1 LSKTPLSSKTP
12 NPWPEALLR
21 AWQLADSVP
30 EADPEWLT
38 RGLSLPLAVAEHL
51 SLVYTPLA
59 RRLTQLLPGWQTP
72 PVLGINGAQGTGK
85 STAAALLAAL
95 LEREGFKVCC
105 LSIDDLYLSRQER
118 TRLAAEQ
125 HPLLQTRGVPGTH
138 DLRLGLDLLDRLQEA
153 DDTTRLGI
161 PRFDKAADDRK
172 PEPDWDLWQGRP
184 DLILFEG
191 WCLGARPEPPS
202 ALAQPVNQL
211 ERRQDP
217 EAVWRGFVNR
227 QLADY
232 QSLFRRL
239 DFLVMLKAPSFDQVY
254 TWRAEQE
261 EALKAR
267 LRAQGLPVQRAMS
280 EEQLRHFIEHYERLT
295 RWILQ
300 DLPGRS
306 DLVLSL
312 NPKHRVESIHAQPGS
327 RL

>member
-1 LSKTPLSSKTP
+1 MSKPPASSKTSSL
-12 NPWPEALLR
+12 WPESLLR
-21 AWQLADSVP
+21 NWQVSDSVSMADSAWFAG
-30 EADPEWLT
+30 EL
-38 RGLSLPLAVAEHL
+38 GLPLAVAEHL

-59 RRLTQLLPGWQTP
+59 RRLAQRLPQWQTV

-85 STAAALLAAL
+85 STAAALLACL
-95 LEREGFKVCC
+95 LDREGFKVCC
-105 LSIDDLYLSRQER
+105 LSIDDLYLTRRER
-118 TRLAAEQ
+118 AQLAKEQ
-125 HPLLQTRGVPGTH
+125 DPLLQTRGVPGTH
-138 DLRLGLDLLDRLQEA
+138 DLQLGIDLLDSLQTADEA
-153 DDTTRLGI
+153 SRIAI

-172 PEPDWDLWQGRP
+172 PEADWDFWQGRP

-202 ALAQPVNQL
+202 ALAQPVNRL
-211 ERRQDP
+211 EQTRDP
-217 EAVWRGFVNR
+217 EGSWRGYVNR
-227 QLADY
+227 RLADY
-232 QSLFRRL
+232 QSLFQRL

-267 LRAQGLPVQRAMS
+267 LQAQGQPLQRAMS
-280 EEQLRHFIEHYERLT
+280 DDQLRYFIEHYERLT

-312 NPKHRVESIHAQPGS
+312 NPEHRVEFIHTQPGN